1 LKILA
6 SGRFVELKDGI
17 HRIGLAQFRIQGENN
32 TADIQTYKL
41 TVGDDSSV
49 CWQCSYLTL
58 ASAMANRDIE
68 VVCEEKL
75 LTLPNAVVLVAI

>member
-1 LKILA
+1 MAFIVSVLLNLEFKA
-6 SGRFVELKDGI
+6 
-17 HRIGLAQFRIQGENN
+17 ENN
-32 TADIQTYKL
+32 TADIQTYNL